1 MSGKKCLIIYV
12 NFQAKL
18 QAVGSPKTFFAG
30 IPLRLFSMDNLN
42 SGLKN
47 RENSYNKFIEYSL
60 LGWREMSDVVVSLIV
75 IVAVGIAV
83 VAIFV
88 TSAKKKTE
96 REELI
101 QQLAMKNG

>member
-1 MSGKKCLIIYV
+1 
-12 NFQAKL
+12 
-18 QAVGSPKTFFAG
+18 
-30 IPLRLFSMDNLN
+30 MDNLN

-75 IVAVGIAV
+75 IVAVGNAV

-88 TSAKKKTE
+88 TSAKKKKPNA
-96 REELI
+96 RNSSSSW
-101 QQLAMKNG
+101 Q